1 MVAVARALAGPWLA
15 GLLAATACGGSD
27 PTPTGA
33 ACPSPDPLTLTWD
46 SFGRDFMARYCT
58 ACHASTLPRSQRNG
72 APIYHDFDTLLGV
85 LQVVDHVDEY
95 SGAGPAAT
103 NTIMPP
109 DRCPATPG
117 GPIAI
122 DCPKPTLAE
131 RQQLSVWLACERD
144 RDHPLV
150 DAGVD

>member
-1 MVAVARALAGPWLA
+1 VTVAAGRALVGVLA
-15 GLLAATACGGSD
+15 VLAACGGAE

-33 ACPSPDPLTLTWD
+33 ACPSPDPLALTWD
-46 SFGRDFMARYCT
+46 SFGRDFMGRFCT
-58 ACHASTLPRSQRNG
+58 QCHASTLPRSQRNG

-85 LQVVDHVDEY
+85 LQVIDHVDEY

-103 NTIMPP
+103 NTLMPP
-109 DRCPATPG
+109 ERCPATPG
-117 GPIAI
+117 GPLAI
-122 DCPKPTLAE
+122 DCPRPTLAE

-144 RDHPLV
+144 RPHPLV